1 METEGGVMK
10 IKSSRR
16 LVRRLGLALAVT
28 ALMVPTTAQAMTMN
42 ASYESGGGF
51 GVRLYADDLHAM
63 IPPVKTQR
71 IYADDLHASLAP
83 AAVRV
88 ERQYADDLHASLV
101 SAPVQRQRLYADD
114 LHSNPPVSAK
124 PGNFEP
130 INTRARPDL
139 RPAVSAVVPTDSTSS
154 DWSVAII
161 GAAVGAFGVMLLGL
175 TLLLAGRHG
184 RKGRLAA
191 T

>member
-1 METEGGVMK
+1 MK
-10 IKSSRR
+10 VKGSRR

-28 ALMVPTTAQAMTMN
+28 ALMVPATTQAMTMN
-42 ASYESGGGF
+42 ASYESGGG
-51 GVRLYADDLHAM
+51 VRLYADDLHAM
-63 IPPVKTQR
+63 MLPVKTQR
-71 IYADDLHASLAP
+71 L
-83 AAVRV
+83 
-88 ERQYADDLHASLV
+88 YADDLHASLV
-101 SAPVQRQRLYADD
+101 SAPVEKQRMYADD
-114 LHSNPPVSAK
+114 LHSIPPVSNE
-124 PGNFEP
+124 PGNYAP
-130 INTRARPDL
+130 VNTRARPDL
-139 RPAVSAVVPTDSTSS
+139 RPPVSEAVSADSTSS

>member
-1 METEGGVMK
+1 MPMETEGGVMK
-10 IKSSRR
+10 VKGSRR

-28 ALMVPTTAQAMTMN
+28 ALMVPATAQAMTMN
-42 ASYESGGGF
+42 ASYESGGS
-51 GVRLYADDLHAM
+51 VRLYADDLHGM
-63 IPPVKTQR
+63 ISPVKTQR
-71 IYADDLHASLAP
+71 L
-83 AAVRV
+83 
-88 ERQYADDLHASLV
+88 YADDLHASLV
-101 SAPVQRQRLYADD
+101 SAPVEKQRMYADD
-114 LHSNPPVSAK
+114 LHSIPPVSNE
-124 PGNFEP
+124 PGNYAP
-130 INTRARPDL
+130 VNTRARPDL
-139 RPAVSAVVPTDSTSS
+139 RPPVSEAVSADSTSS

>member
-42 ASYESGGGF
+42 ATYESGGG
-51 GVRLYADDLHAM
+51 VRL
-63 IPPVKTQR
+63 
-71 IYADDLHASLAP
+71 YADDLHASLAP

-139 RPAVSAVVPTDSTSS
+139 RPPVNSAVSADSTSS